1 MSRAAIAVNFRGD
14 HYMPLKLK
22 GVLLAHGI
30 KQHDWARA
38 ITQNDGESLSL
49 PAASQILNWGRWPK
63 KTDSNAIKRQTVE
76 FLFARGV
83 PKEAMSTM
91 WDIYDADAY
100 RGLAPLGAHLG
111 STWTSAKPRPARAAQ
126 SDADDETDYDDMEV
140 EMLSSAAKKHFR
152 MFKDPFQDDVT
163 SPDDVFLA
171 ADQRYISEAMFQTA
185 RHGGFLAVIGE
196 SGSGK
201 STLRKLLIERIRD
214 QSIRVI
220 FPQTLDKSRLSTS
233 NICHAIVGDLAPGQS
248 MRASLEGQARQVKD
262 VLLQSSRAD
271 YSHVLLIEEAHDLS
285 IATLKY
291 LKRFYELEDGFKKL
305 LSIILIAQPEMKMK
319 LNEGNYPEA
328 REVIRRIEIAE
339 LMPLGNALED
349 YLTLKFKRVGSTL
362 PEVLDKDACDA
373 IRSRLIKTRSGQ
385 TFNELYPLK
394 VQNLVIKAMN
404 RAAELGMPL
413 ISADLVKEL

>member
-1 MSRAAIAVNFRGD
+1 M
-14 HYMPLKLK
+14 
-22 GVLLAHGI
+22 
-30 KQHDWARA
+30 Q
-38 ITQNDGESLSL
+38 Q
-49 PAASQILNWGRWPK
+49 
-63 KTDSNAIKRQTVE
+63 
-76 FLFARGV
+76 
-83 PKEAMSTM
+83 
-91 WDIYDADAY
+91 
-100 RGLAPLGAHLG
+100 
-111 STWTSAKPRPARAAQ
+111 
-126 SDADDETDYDDMEV
+126 
-140 EMLSSAAKKHFR
+140 KHFR

-233 NICHAIVGDLAPGQS
+233 NICHAIVGDLAPGKS

-291 LKRFYELEDGFKKL
+291 LKRFT
-305 LSIILIAQPEMKMK
+305 SWKM
-319 LNEGNYPEA
+319 A
-328 REVIRRIEIAE
+328 
-339 LMPLGNALED
+339 
-349 YLTLKFKRVGSTL
+349 S
-362 PEVLDKDACDA
+362 
-373 IRSRLIKTRSGQ
+373 RSCCRS
-385 TFNELYPLK
+385 
-394 VQNLVIKAMN
+394 
-404 RAAELGMPL
+404 
-413 ISADLVKEL
+413 S